1 MYLHYATELK
11 WERFCRGWWLGSGV
25 FELEVDGQFAA
36 IGQAIFVCGCP
47 DAPVTTES

>member
-1 MYLHYATELK
+1 MHMYLHYASSS
-11 WERFCRGWWLGSGV
+11 GSGSVGVGGWGVGV
-25 FELEVDGQFAA
+25 FEVDGQFAA

>member
-1 MYLHYATELK
+1 MHMYLHYASSS
-11 WERFCRGWWLGSGV
+11 GSGSV
-25 FELEVDGQFAA
+25 GVGGWGVVYLEVDSQFAA